1 MQKQTGSTG
10 PLTAKD
16 AKRLSMRVKNHRKE
30 VADKILTN
38 IYKAISSRA
47 KYGEREISYTFPEVT
62 DTVYDVDAVIEYVQT
77 TLRTRNFKVKRTGN
91 WIYVGWG

>member
-1 MQKQTGSTG
+1 MQSGYTG

-47 KYGEREISYTFPEVT
+47 RYGERVISYTFPEVT
-62 DTVYDVDAVIEYVQT
+62 NTVYDVDAVMECVQT
-77 TLRTRNFKVKRTGN
+77 TLRTRNFRVSRKGN
-91 WIYVGWG
+91 CIYVGWG